1 MAYLSGMCK
10 SGLNYPNSVFMFASM
25 KYLKQSTY
33 LEKLK
38 ALQRQYI
45 ALEYRLNKLIEL
57 ETGIPE
63 SPVNELLT
71 IQQSADFAGCTN
83 RHFNRLVKEYD
94 IQRIVLQRKVYY
106 KKVDL
111 QLLLK

>member
-1 MAYLSGMCK
+1 MCK
-10 SGLNYPNSVFMFASM
+10 SDLNYPNSVFMFASM
-25 KYLKQSTY
+25 KDLKQSTY
-33 LEKLK
+33 LEKLR

-71 IQQSADFAGCTN
+71 IQQSADFAGCTV
-83 RHFNRLVKEYD
+83 RHFNRLVKEYG
-94 IQRIVLQRKVYY
+94 IQRIVLQHKVYY
-106 KKVDL
+106 KKAEL
-111 QLLLK
+111 QFLLK

>member
-1 MAYLSGMCK
+1 
-10 SGLNYPNSVFMFASM
+10 MFASM
-25 KYLKQSTY
+25 KDLKQSTY

-63 SPVNELLT
+63 SPANELLT
-71 IQQSADFAGCTN
+71 IQQSADFAGCTV
-83 RHFNRLVKEYD
+83 RHFSRLVKEYR
-94 IQRIVLQRKVYY
+94 IQRIVLQHKVYY
-106 KKVDL
+106 KKAEL
-111 QLLLK
+111 QFLLK